1 MAPKFPH
8 VEVELVGQDGN
19 AFAIL
24 GSVQRA
30 MRQAGVDKTDI
41 DAMMAEAQSDDYNHL
56 LQTVMATV
64 SVSSILFSLAG
75 GIA

>member
-1 MAPKFPH
+1 MDPKFPH

-24 GSVQRA
+24 GATSKA
-30 MRQAGVDKTDI
+30 MRQANVDKADI
-41 DAMMAEAQSDDYNHL
+41 DEMMEEAMGGDYNHL

-64 SVSSILFSLAG
+64 SVS
-75 GIA
+75 